1 MDLILIVNLFM
12 LRQSIANL
20 QSPSTDIKRIAIKRE
35 KSRLLLP
42 LPFIFYPKMPPTR
55 TPFKEI
61 SGNYIYKH
69 NVSPYQRRVIAREA
83 RKGSI
88 ATEIAKDLNLDRETI
103 RRTISLDHLR
113 NEGKSL
119 PKAARKLSYTPLN
132 ERHILHQVRRH
143 LKSTYKE
150 VKEACGIKC
159 STTTIKK
166 ILEYYSITNW
176 RCKRR
181 PLLIE

>member
-1 MDLILIVNLFM
+1 MRRIPI
-12 LRQSIANL
+12 SIGTPGAGTRESRVITCLPLSAETGL

-61 SGNYIYKH
+61 SGNHIHKH
-69 NVSPYQRRVIAREA
+69 NVSPYWRGVIAREA

-113 NEGKSL
+113 DEGKSL
-119 PKAARKLSYTPLN
+119 PKAARKLSYTPLD
-132 ERHILHQVRRH
+132 ERHILH
-143 LKSTYKE
+143 
-150 VKEACGIKC
+150 
-159 STTTIKK
+159 
-166 ILEYYSITNW
+166 
-176 RCKRR
+176 
-181 PLLIE
+181 